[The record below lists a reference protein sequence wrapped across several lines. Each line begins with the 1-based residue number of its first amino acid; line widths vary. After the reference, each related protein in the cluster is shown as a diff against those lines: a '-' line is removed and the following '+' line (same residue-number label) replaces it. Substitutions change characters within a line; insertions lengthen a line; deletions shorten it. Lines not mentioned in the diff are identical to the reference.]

1 MLYIFDIGGVVTS
14 TFDYNQVFDKLGISG
29 EEFYSICR
37 NNIDDPVTGK
47 KRDIWEELQC
57 GWLTNDEFWALF
69 KKASG
74 LKIDYDYF
82 RMLFHPV
89 MIEGIEELIKDIK
102 KNDSSARVVAGTNT
116 IQSHY
121 EIHIERGD
129 YAMFD
134 STYASNK
141 IHLSKPGTDFFKVIL
156 EAEGVKPE
164 EAFFTDDKA
173 GNCLAAESLGIKTY
187 CFDNVEGLRN
197 KLGLKK

>member
-1 MLYIFDIGGVVTS
+1 MLYIFDIGGVVTT
-14 TFDYNQVFDKLGISG
+14 TFDYGMVFRRMGLSADR
-29 EEFYSICR
+29 FYELCR
-37 NNIDDPVTGK
+37 IEDG

-57 GWLTNDEFWALF
+57 GWLTNDEFWKLF
-69 KKASG
+69 KENSG
-74 LKIDYDYF
+74 LSIEFDYF
-82 RMLFHPV
+82 RMLFHP
-89 MIEGIEELIKDIK
+89 ELIQETIDIIKELK
-102 KNDSSARVVAGTNT
+102 KRDPSCRIVAGTNT

-129 YAMFD
+129 YAYFD

-164 EAFFTDDKA
+164 DAFFTDDKA

-187 CFDNVEGLRN
+187 CFDNGEGLRN
-197 KLGLKK
+197 KLGLNK

>member
-14 TFDYNQVFDKLGISG
+14 TFDYNQVFERLGITG
-29 EEFYSICR
+29 DEFYKLCKIR
-37 NNIDDPVTGK
+37 IDSESDAE
-47 KRDIWEELQC
+47 RDIWEELQC
-57 GWLTNDEFWALF
+57 GWLTNDQFWALF

-74 LKIDYDYF
+74 LKIDFDYF

-89 MIEGIEELIKDIK
+89 LLEDTVELIKDIK
-102 KNDSSARVVAGTNT
+102 KKDPSARVVAGTNT

-129 YAMFD
+129 YTFFD
-134 STYASNK
+134 NTYASNK
-141 IHLSKPGTDFFKVIL
+141 IHLAKPGTEFFSAIL

-187 CFDNVEGLRN
+187 CFDNADGLRN
-197 KLGLKK
+197 KLGLNK

>member
-14 TFDYNQVFDKLGISG
+14 TFDYSQVFKRFGITS
-29 EEFYSICR
+29 EQFYALCK
-37 NNIDDPVTGK
+37 IDDGYFPHG

-57 GWLTNDEFWALF
+57 GWLTNDEFWKLF
-69 KKASG
+69 QRTSG
-74 LKIDYDYF
+74 IRIDFDYF
-82 RMLFHPV
+82 RLLFHPV
-89 MIEGIEELIKDIK
+89 LMEDTIEVIRDLK
-102 KNDSSARVVAGTNT
+102 KRDPSCRVIAGTNT

-129 YAMFD
+129 YACFD
-134 STYASNK
+134 NTYASNK

-164 EAFFTDDKA
+164 DAFFTDDKA

-187 CFDNVEGLRN
+187 CFDNAAGLRE
-197 KLGLKK
+197 KLGLDK

>member
-1 MLYIFDIGGVVTS
+1 MLYIFDIGGVVTT
-14 TFDYNQVFDKLGISG
+14 TFDYGMVFRRMGLIADR
-29 EEFYSICR
+29 FYELCR
-37 NNIDDPVTGK
+37 INDG

-57 GWLTNDEFWALF
+57 GWLTNDEFWKLF
-69 KKASG
+69 KENSG
-74 LKIDYDYF
+74 LSIEFDYF
-82 RMLFHPV
+82 RMLFHP
-89 MIEGIEELIKDIK
+89 ELIQETIDIIKELK
-102 KNDSSARVVAGTNT
+102 KRDPSCRVVAGTNT

-129 YAMFD
+129 YAYFD

-164 EAFFTDDKA
+164 DAFFTDDKA

-187 CFDNVEGLRN
+187 CFDNGEGLRN
-197 KLGLKK
+197 KLGLNK

>member
-1 MLYIFDIGGVVTS
+1 MLYIFDIGGVVTT
-14 TFDYNQVFDKLGISG
+14 TFDYGMVFRRMGLTADR
-29 EEFYSICR
+29 FYELCR
-37 NNIDDPVTGK
+37 IKDG

-57 GWLTNDEFWALF
+57 GWLTNDEFWKLF
-69 KKASG
+69 KENSG
-74 LKIDYDYF
+74 LSIEFDYF
-82 RMLFHPV
+82 RMLFHP
-89 MIEGIEELIKDIK
+89 ELIQETIDIIKELK
-102 KNDSSARVVAGTNT
+102 KRDPSCRVVAGTNT

-129 YAMFD
+129 YAYFD

-164 EAFFTDDKA
+164 DAFFTDDKA

-187 CFDNVEGLRN
+187 CFDNGEGLRN
-197 KLGLKK
+197 KLGLNK